1 MSLLS
6 SDGKSVAQKRAVGL
20 NVLQYANEKRS
31 EGTSNDVTIKG
42 GTETIVTKCVIQQQ
56 FTNLNVLLY

>member
-42 GTETIVTKCVIQQQ
+42 GTETIVTKSVIQQQ
-56 FTNLNVLLY
+56 STNPNVLLY